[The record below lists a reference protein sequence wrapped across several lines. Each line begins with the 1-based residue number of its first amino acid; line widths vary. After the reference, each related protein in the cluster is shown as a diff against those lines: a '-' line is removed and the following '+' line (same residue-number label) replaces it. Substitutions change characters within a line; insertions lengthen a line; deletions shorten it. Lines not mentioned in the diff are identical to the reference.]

1 MIATASKYLPT
12 STYFLQDKS
21 TVKVGEEEYEALL
34 SYTLYLETGEND
46 DYDVSINRTN
56 LKVNNKKI
64 DTKFLEIS
72 NSYMDALFP
81 IHCKIDKYKLTIE
94 NTKEI
99 QKRIKNVDSTIHSIY
114 SGEGIDHIRT
124 NFFNATET
132 KEDLIKFIKELH
144 FIRIIEASMQ
154 KFSNKKQYE
163 TSWKVLPVGKS
174 EWKGEVQY
182 QKEKNTLFFEPKIEN
197 AQEMMDDI
205 IRYIH
210 KHEYAVNFDEENLPL
225 YADFKHNINYTGT
238 TGRIEKSETDVCIE
252 VEDKF
257 YYQHII
263 TIQTK

>member
-1 MIATASKYLPT
+1 MMTSASKYLPT
-12 STYFLQDKS
+12 STYFLQDKC
-21 TVKVGEEEYEALL
+21 TVKIGKEEYEALL
-34 SYTLYLETGEND
+34 SYTLYIETGEND

-56 LKVNNKKI
+56 LKINDKKI

-72 NSYMDALFP
+72 NTYMDALFP
-81 IHCKIDKYKLTIE
+81 IHCKIDQYKLVIE

-99 QKRIKNVDSTIHSIY
+99 QKRIKEADSKIYSIY

-124 NFFNATET
+124 HFFNATET
-132 KEDLIKFIKELH
+132 KNGLIQFIKELH
-144 FIRIIEASMQ
+144 FMKIIEAGMQ

-163 TSWKVLPVGKS
+163 TSWKVLPIGTS
-174 EWKGEVQY
+174 QWKGQPQY
-182 QKEKNTLFFEPKIEN
+182 QKEKNILFFEPKIDN
-197 AQEMMDDI
+197 AQEIMDDV

-210 KHEYAVNFDEENLPL
+210 KHEYAVDFEEDNLPL

-257 YYQHII
+257 FYQHTI

>member
-1 MIATASKYLPT
+1 MTSAKTDIFPT

-21 TVKVGEEEYEALL
+21 TIKIGKEEYEALL
-34 SYTLYLETGEND
+34 SYTLYVETGED
-46 DYDVSINRTN
+46 SDYDLSINRTN

-72 NSYMDALFP
+72 NSYMEALFP

-99 QKRIKNVDSTIHSIY
+99 QQRIKTTDSEIHSIY

-124 NFFNATET
+124 QFFNATET
-132 KEDLIKFIKELH
+132 KDGLIQFIKELH
-144 FIRIIEASMQ
+144 FIKIIEASMQ

-163 TSWKVLPVGKS
+163 TSWKVLPIGTS
-174 EWKGEVQY
+174 EWKGEAQY
-182 QKEKNTLFFEPKIEN
+182 QKEKNTLSFEPKIDN
-197 AQEMMDDI
+197 AQEIMDDV

-210 KHEYAVNFDEENLPL
+210 KYDYAVDFEEENLPL

-238 TGRIEKSETDVCIE
+238 TGRIETAETDVCIE
-252 VEDKF
+252 VQNKF